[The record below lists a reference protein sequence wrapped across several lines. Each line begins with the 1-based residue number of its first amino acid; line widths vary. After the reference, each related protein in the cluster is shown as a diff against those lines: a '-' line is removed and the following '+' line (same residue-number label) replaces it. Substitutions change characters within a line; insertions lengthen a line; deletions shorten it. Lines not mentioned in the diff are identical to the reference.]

1 MTGTAAGERIVI
13 LDRDG
18 TLVIDRGYMHDPAQL
33 EFAPGAAEAL
43 QWWHGRAYRLIV
55 ISNQSGV
62 GRGFFTRERVEQMN
76 ARLEAMV
83 VASGARL
90 ERIYYCPH
98 RPDDGCSCR
107 KPSLGLLRQAQ
118 SDLGFDPHRAVVIG
132 DRESDIEFGRQAG
145 AKTILIAN
153 CSAAPAL
160 RIQPDWISPD
170 LIAAARAMTS
180 LGW

>member
-1 MTGTAAGERIVI
+1 MVI

-18 TLVIDRGYMHDPAQL
+18 TLVIDRGYMSDPAEL

-43 QWWHGRAYRLIV
+43 QWWHRRGHRLLV

-62 GRGFFTRERVEQMN
+62 GRGFFSRERVEQMN
-76 ARLEAMV
+76 ARLHVMV
-83 VASGARL
+83 AASGGRL

-98 RPDDGCSCR
+98 RPDAECNCR
-107 KPSLGLLRQAQ
+107 KPALGLLRQAQ
-118 SDLGFDPHRAVVIG
+118 SELGFDPHLSVVIG
-132 DRESDIEFGRQAG
+132 DRESDIEFGRRAG

-153 CSAAPAL
+153 DSPARPL
-160 RIQPDWISPD
+160 RIQPDRVAPNLLD
-170 LIAAARAMTS
+170 AARAMTS